1 MWGWRPAIG
10 LPWPYFHEKTIFER
24 YFKSYAYMGRN
35 LHIIGA
41 WVIALA
47 VLGICSCTKGGT
59 RKIEVN
65 VSSITME
72 KEGGEVRIEA
82 KDPIEQVSLCS
93 SDKTSVVW
101 WVDFGDFASRRYGNE
116 IYREGF
122 ITPETLVIE
131 ANDWLTIIIPPYSPT
146 GGASS
151 FIIQVDENDSGRS
164 REGWLN
170 FGNSTEGQA
179 WISFTQPSR

>member
-1 MWGWRPAIG
+1 
-10 LPWPYFHEKTIFER
+10 
-24 YFKSYAYMGRN
+24 MGRN
-35 LHIIGA
+35 LHIIGV

-93 SDKTSVVW
+93 SDKTSVEW

-131 ANDWLTIIIPPYSPT
+131 ANDT

>member
-1 MWGWRPAIG
+1 M
-10 LPWPYFHEKTIFER
+10 R
-24 YFKSYAYMGRN
+24 YMDRN

-82 KDPIEQVSLCS
+82 NEDIDGVVLWSLDKKSYECGVRFSTFVYEQ
-93 SDKTSVVW
+93 
-101 WVDFGDFASRRYGNE
+101 YGSHLA
-116 IYREGF
+116 
-122 ITPETLVIE
+122 TPETPLVIE
-131 ANDWLTIIIPPYSPT
+131 ANDWLTIIVPSYSPT
-146 GGASS
+146 TCGASS
-151 FIIQVDENDSGRS
+151 FIIQVDENESGKS
-164 REGWLN
+164 REGWLDL
-170 FGNSTEGQA
+170 GNSTEGQA
-179 WISFTQPSR
+179 WISFKQSSR